1 MLIEGGGNVLGQAFD
16 ARLVDKVQFYLAPVF
31 TGGPVLAVR
40 RKGRRLDR
48 GWRQTLADAIRE
60 NRSAIWSSPAIRDG
74 TEKRVNNLPGT
85 ASQFTLFIGKEVSK

>member
-1 MLIEGGGNVLGQAFD
+1 MLGQAFD
-16 ARLVDKVQFYLAPVF
+16 ARLVDKVQFYLAPAVHRRSRP
-31 TGGPVLAVR
+31 GGG
-40 RKGRRLDR
+40 RKRRRLDR

-60 NRSAIWSSPAIRDG
+60 NRSAIWSSRAIRDG